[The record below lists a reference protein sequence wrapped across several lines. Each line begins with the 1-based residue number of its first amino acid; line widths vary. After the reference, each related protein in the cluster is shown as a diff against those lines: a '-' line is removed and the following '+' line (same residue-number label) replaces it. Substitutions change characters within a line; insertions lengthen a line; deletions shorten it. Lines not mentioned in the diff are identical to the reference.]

1 MIHKKTKLVL
11 GIATASLTLAAAMV
25 SPEALAHKSSK
36 KHYHDVHYYGAKKH
50 KHKKARPVEAAP
62 APVAVAAP
70 AAVAYDD
77 SALKQRI
84 ADLENRPVPVAKE
97 RSKDNMVFFRGG
109 WAHAYRSRGG
119 VSTDNGVSNF
129 VNDPLYGS
137 YAGERADRNA
147 WYFGAGLD
155 FSIDDNL
162 FGLMDNTEVLAEVM
176 FEYKEF
182 ADKAAGGSLATA
194 GALQALANAD
204 PTILGA
210 ARDVTVSQ
218 FTVNASPKIKFL
230 KGSDFRPWVIP
241 VGFAMNIIS
250 PPSESI
256 TVLQPA
262 LMFGLGA
269 DYRVWKNVYVGADAR
284 YQQNIGRTLDGVQTN
299 GFSVGGYLG
308 LGF

>member
-109 WAHAYRSRGG
+109 WAHAYRQR
-119 VSTDNGVSNF
+119 NGVSIQSN
-129 VNDPLYGS
+129 VAPINAQEQS
-137 YAGERADRNA
+137 DRNA

-155 FSIDDNL
+155 FSVDDNL

-182 ADKAAGGSLATA
+182 ADKVAGN
-194 GALQALANAD
+194 ALADN
-204 PTILGA
+204 GA
-210 ARDVTVSQ
+210 PLTGGEASIPRDVTVSQ
-218 FTVNASPKIKFL
+218 FTLNASPKIKFL

>member
-11 GIATASLTLAAAMV
+11 GIATASLTLAAMMI
-25 SPEALAHKSSK
+25 SPEASADYWKCVKS
-36 KHYHDVHYYGAKKH
+36 KHNTCKRH
-50 KHKKARPVEAAP
+50 KHKTKV
-62 APVAVAAP
+62 VTKTVTVAAP
-70 AAVAYDD
+70 AAAAPAAAAYDD

-84 ADLENRPVPVAKE
+84 ADLENRPAPVAAAKT
-97 RSKDNMVFFRGG
+97 KDNMVFFRGG
-109 WAHAYRSRGG
+109 WAHAYRSR
-119 VSTDNGVSNF
+119 NGVSIN
-129 VNDPLYGS
+129 NDTFPS
-137 YAGERADRNA
+137 FAAEKADRNA

-176 FEYKEF
+176 FEYKQF
-182 ADKAAGGSLATA
+182 ADKVGGNAVVAATA
-194 GALQALANAD
+194 SGLDTAAVANV
-204 PTILGA
+204 P
-210 ARDVTVSQ
+210 RDVTVSQ

-230 KGSDFRPWVIP
+230 KGSAFRPWVIP

-269 DYRVWKNVYVGADAR
+269 DYKVWKNVYVGADAR